1 MDTLRYLEKNWQEV
15 LLFETRVTRLL
26 KNTKDHSDKCQ
37 NTEYEGPCHTC
48 ERFQCLKKSASWL
61 RLSCQYF
68 PLVRTFKW
76 RKIIKLLRVMAASPH
91 PRRVVHHLTP
101 GVSNIYVT
109 HPNIHHTIQSVAN
122 YSNPPVTA
130 HIIQSLVLI
139 TLLLTYSVQH
149 QRPPN
154 YI

>member
-1 MDTLRYLEKNWQEV
+1 MLAGCAFLVSIFPSLGLSDEKKNIKLV
-15 LLFETRVTRLL
+15 RVT
-26 KNTKDHSDKCQ
+26 
-37 NTEYEGPCHTC
+37 
-48 ERFQCLKKSASWL
+48 
-61 RLSCQYF
+61 
-68 PLVRTFKW
+68 
-76 RKIIKLLRVMAASPH
+76 AASPH
-91 PRRVVHHLTP
+91 PRRVVHNLTP